1 MIEVRPC
8 TFADLPA
15 LIRVEQETF
24 AHPWTKES
32 LHTALSAR
40 ETHLALLAAE
50 EGQVFAYALF
60 QYLLDEGELW
70 RLASLPAQQNRGLG
84 QRLLETGLDA
94 LQAKGVHRVF
104 LEVAADN
111 GPAIHLYEKLAFERI
126 AVRPNYYG
134 QTDGY
139 IYRWEG

>member
-1 MIEVRPC
+1 MIEIRPC

-15 LIRVEQETF
+15 LVQVEQESL

-40 ETHLALLAAE
+40 ESQLAFLAEE
-50 EGQVFAYALF
+50 EGQVIAYALF

-70 RLASLPAQQNRGLG
+70 RLAVLPAQQNKGLG
-84 QRLLETGLDA
+84 RCLLETGLDA
-94 LQAKGVHRVF
+94 LQTRGVHRIF

-111 GPAIHLYEKLAFERI
+111 GPAIHLYEKLCFERI

-134 QTDGY
+134 QRDGY